1 MQLVVRAGM
10 LQGITTGV
18 PVEATGRWESAV
30 PTASTRF
37 IVRRLAIIK
46 RRALRQGRGGN
57 RFRRL
62 LSAHVVPRGGLGAMA
77 ACPQG
82 SAFGAQ
88 RGRHGSGV
96 GSAAASR
103 GCRHWPYPC
112 HSASVAPR
120 MVPAGSSNMAVMHSS
135 CEGRPS
141 L

>member
-62 LSAHVVPRGGLGAMA
+62 LSAHFVPRGGA
-77 ACPQG
+77 
-82 SAFGAQ
+82 
-88 RGRHGSGV
+88 GRDGGLSPGI
-96 GSAAASR
+96 R
-103 GCRHWPYPC
+103 LR
-112 HSASVAPR
+112 R
-120 MVPAGSSNMAVMHSS
+120 T
-135 CEGRPS
+135 EG
-141 L
+141 